1 MVRVFWADPRKPTPS
16 QLEVLRELLEE
27 DVELVKAERPFV
39 SAEEIAAHFRKSGC
53 EELVVDWNAPARVLA
68 HLVEQGIHP
77 LIAEMQEVPLE
88 QADFVENGRG
98 YRFDYFYRLE
108 DVRLLLR
115 RVRRGEALCGSIA
128 LPLLARIDI
137 QGDQSL
143 YIVFSKED
151 LDGLM
156 LDAGCE
162 VVDFMHIPIAH
173 AGMLIDLIDRGLLE
187 GGYCLL
193 YPEKVE
199 QVRAVGRAALT
210 KREGSSE

>member
-1 MVRVFWADPRKPTPS
+1 MVRVFWTDPRKPMPS
-16 QLEVLRELLEE
+16 QLEVLRKLLEE
-27 DVELVKAERPFV
+27 DVELVQAERPLV
-39 SAEEIAAHFRKSGC
+39 SAEEIAAHFRESGC

-77 LIAEMQEVPLE
+77 LIAEMQEVSLE
-88 QADFVENGRG
+88 QADFVENGKG

-115 RVRRGEALCGSIA
+115 RVRRGEALRGSGP
-128 LPLLARIDI
+128 LPLLACI
-137 QGDQSL
+137 GGEGEQSL

-156 LDAGCE
+156 LDTGYE
-162 VVDFMHIPIAH
+162 VVDFMHIPVAH
-173 AGMLIDLIDRGLLE
+173 AGMLIDLIDRGVLE

-193 YPEKVE
+193 NPEKVE